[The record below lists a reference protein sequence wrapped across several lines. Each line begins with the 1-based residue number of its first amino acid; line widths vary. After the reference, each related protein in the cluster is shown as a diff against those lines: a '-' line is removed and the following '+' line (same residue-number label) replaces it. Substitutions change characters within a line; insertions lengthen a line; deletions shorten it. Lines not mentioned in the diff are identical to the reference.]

1 MTWWKI
7 NGTASLL
14 SLSLRA
20 LNKVRLEFAMT
31 GFAEATEAQEES
43 TFYLRCFLVS
53 NDSNRVECS
62 WHFQSTMSRPFFWLI
77 AFIIKENLVWLH
89 YRSSWLKS
97 SNSHHISKGLREMAS
112 NADTLFL
119 QTEMCTRFQETIESR
134 QKLLLSVTC
143 GD

>member
-14 SLSLRA
+14 SRSLRA

-62 WHFQSTMSRPFFWLI
+62 
-77 AFIIKENLVWLH
+77 
-89 YRSSWLKS
+89 
-97 SNSHHISKGLREMAS
+97 
-112 NADTLFL
+112 
-119 QTEMCTRFQETIESR
+119 
-134 QKLLLSVTC
+134 
-143 GD
+143 